1 LGLLCTTI
9 KLIVKLKYELFGSL
23 TPRSQEKMKE
33 SEAKPRGNPISLETL
48 LGIDRRWA
56 EGGGNNRF
64 KVPLAKTKEIL
75 H

>member
-1 LGLLCTTI
+1 M

-56 EGGGNNRF
+56 EEAEGVITDLRSHLQ
-64 KVPLAKTKEIL
+64 KQKRYCIRLAS
-75 H
+75 